1 MKSDILKLAPCRV
14 GKPWGGGHLGV
25 SQETGENIGEL
36 VLISD
41 LPQFP
46 VLTESGQT
54 FRDYWRINGN
64 TDQFPFMIKILSTR
78 EPLSLQVHPADEDIE
93 QLKLTGRGKAEA
105 WVILHAAEDAIT
117 YLGMKD
123 YKDRSKILQ
132 SSGNL
137 LSLCNSVK
145 LKKDDIVILS
155 PGLIHGTQGELFFFE
170 IQQPSDHT
178 FRIDDFG
185 RGRELHLQ
193 NAYTVTRN
201 LKPKITT
208 TETSL
213 SSPFF
218 QVDFYNLSPNQK
230 IESNSDLMVLTMI
243 EGSLNLQIDNRDF
256 LLQPFDT
263 FLLLGQHQINC
274 TDGMG
279 KLFCARPGIS
289 N

>member
-25 SQETGENIGEL
+25 AQETGENIGEL

-155 PGLIHGTQGELFFFE
+155 PGLIHGTQGELLFFE

-256 LLQPFDT
+256 LLQPFNT
-263 FLLLGQHQINC
+263 FLLLGQHKINC
-274 TDGMG
+274 TDGVG